1 MDEPDWQ
8 PWTTPEI
15 EALLEEDVATLTL
28 DDRASFTSVKVAP
41 RPLASASG
49 GEDQK
54 PTHWVVA
61 ERAGK
66 VIYWD
71 SVEEEFGVGRL
82 KDGVLTEQA
91 NYGELQW
98 ALDELLSQGGR
109 RPSG

>member
-1 MDEPDWQ
+1 MDESGWQ
-8 PWTTPEI
+8 PWTTQEV
-15 EALLEEDVATLTL
+15 EALLEEDVALL
-28 DDRASFTSVKVAP
+28 SQDEIASFASVKVAP
-41 RPLASASG
+41 RALEADDG
-49 GEDQK
+49 K

-66 VIYWD
+66 VLYWD

-82 KDGVLTEQA
+82 KEGKLTQSG

-98 ALDELLSQGGR
+98 ALDELFAQQER